1 MVSEKRLVRRLQQ
14 GDAKAFAEFVDAYG
28 ARVHHLVKR
37 YVDNP
42 SDAEDVTQ
50 EIFCDLHRCIG
61 SYRGASTLATWVYRV
76 ALNHCLKHCQKRRAD
91 NASLALKPLEDQDL
105 PETDWR
111 ADPARCAAHAELSER
126 LRDAVGRLSPLHSE
140 VVVLCE
146 LHGLT
151 YQECAAVLGIPVGT
165 VKSRLFTAF
174 RRLRVLLSG
183 YVTPGD
189 DTVRSLPAEAVKE
202 ATR

>member
-14 GDAKAFAEFVDAYG
+14 GDAKAFTELVDAYG
-28 ARVHHLVKR
+28 GRVHHLVRR

-50 EIFCDLHRCIG
+50 EIFCDLHRCVG
-61 SYRGASTLATWVYRV
+61 SFRGDSSLATWVYRV
-76 ALNHCLKHCQKRRAD
+76 ALNHCLKHCQRQRNGLD
-91 NASLALKPLEDQDL
+91 RSVPLTEQEL
-105 PETDWR
+105 PDTDWR
-111 ADPARCAAHAELSER
+111 SDPACCAARSELAEQV
-126 LRDAVGRLSPLHSE
+126 RDAVERLSPLHSD

-151 YQECAAVLGIPVGT
+151 YQECADALGIPVGT

-174 RRLRVLLSG
+174 RRLRGLLSG
-183 YVTPGD
+183 YVTVGEED
-189 DTVRSLPAEAVKE
+189 DTVSLPAEAVQE